1 MMKCRVWLPSKTLG
15 KRLPEETDRDTYL
28 DFTGKIRSFGHFP
41 MIFPGGCETRF
52 AINLPWGYTAFRQE
66 KQTDKTKKIK
76 VQTWT
81 LLVLRCTH
89 IPPVAA
95 QLLPSPFG
103 RDIHPGGNCCQIV
116 RGSSKLAN
124 TKKSLVLSREFRD
137 CCCGGGGGRGCCSAL
152 CAPRNAPRKTPQK
165 TNKQTG
171 TGTRIK
177 TKTRFH
183 KR

>member
-1 MMKCRVWLPSKTLG
+1 MIAEKAQQRFRLVLPY
-15 KRLPEETDRDTYL
+15 P
-28 DFTGKIRSFGHFP
+28 
-41 MIFPGGCETRF
+41 CV
-52 AINLPWGYTAFRQE
+52 A
-66 KQTDKTKKIK
+66 KTKQNTATATAAAAAAAAAATPFGAHDI
-76 VQTWT
+76 
-81 LLVLRCTH
+81 LYRCTH